1 MPVIEPVSPGEAL
14 LHGAL
19 SPGPSGGKP
28 APLND
33 VKRKPAAGGADDD
46 DDIPAGQSS
55 PKVVQRKPAAADVDM
70 GDDDD
75 DDDGFGPKVQRKPA
89 AKVEKDEDG
98 VGAKAKRGNGTAA
111 KIKQDKAAAVK
122 AKVKSK
128 VKQAVV
134 RKKPAASQS
143 GAMKKPAAAS
153 TDPDNG
159 DGADSSDGGGDGEA
173 SVAASEADA
182 SRSIRDIAKARKWQ
196 SLWDSLDEAPDGLPA
211 DAVEMAKAILKKKHV
226 RGNNT
231 RQAMTELINNTFDK
245 ASGGKLVANTKKPF
259 FEEAFKKTQSSM
271 IDQWHEGIIECE
283 AVLKAG
289 SKYLLEKEV
298 TECRVKKLGK
308 DPNAVYFFPKITLS
322 KRTTWA
328 TSPGGT
334 RGKELTDNQ
343 FAAFV
348 DGINVGSSTY
358 ASPQVELG
366 NLTGALP
373 PQPSL
378 TAGSTAAPQQQLQML
393 LSLLQGGGVNHV
405 GIPSLFPGASGN
417 PGGMASGSDGA
428 FGGTSGGVSVAAAC
442 RCSWTLAAVR
452 RRRRRR

>member
-111 KIKQDKAAAVK
+111 KITQDKAAAVK

-128 VKQAVV
+128 VKQAAV

-211 DAVEMAKAILKKKHV
+211 EAVEMAKAILKKKHV

-231 RQAMTELINNTFDK
+231 RQALTELSTTR
-245 ASGGKLVANTKKPF
+245 STRHL
-259 FEEAFKKTQSSM
+259 
-271 IDQWHEGIIECE
+271 
-283 AVLKAG
+283 AG
-289 SKYLLEKEV
+289 S
-298 TECRVKKLGK
+298 
-308 DPNAVYFFPKITLS
+308 S
-322 KRTTWA
+322 WRT
-328 TSPGGT
+328 
-334 RGKELTDNQ
+334 RKNH
-343 FAAFV
+343 
-348 DGINVGSSTY
+348 SS
-358 ASPQVELG
+358 
-366 NLTGALP
+366 
-373 PQPSL
+373 
-378 TAGSTAAPQQQLQML
+378 
-393 LSLLQGGGVNHV
+393 
-405 GIPSLFPGASGN
+405 
-417 PGGMASGSDGA
+417 
-428 FGGTSGGVSVAAAC
+428 
-442 RCSWTLAAVR
+442 R
-452 RRRRRR
+452 RRSRRRSPR